1 MHERIRK
8 IRKDN
13 GLTQEQFATRL
24 GVKRNTVATYE
35 MGRSEPS
42 DAALLLICREF
53 GVNEEWLRTG
63 EGPPYIELKT
73 NDIISKAATLLGRRD
88 PLFEAIVE
96 AYSRLDD
103 IDKTVLIKVLQDLVE
118 IYNSKIE

>member
-35 MGRSEPS
+35 MGRSEPR

>member
-103 IDKTVLIKVLQDLVE
+103 IDKTVLIKALQDLVE

>member
-1 MHERIRK
+1 MNTRIK
-8 IRKDN
+8 QIRLDKK
-13 GLTQEQFATRL
+13 LTQQEFADKLKTSRNNIAGYEL
-24 GVKRNTVATYE
+24 GNRK
-35 MGRSEPS
+35 PS
-42 DAALLLICREF
+42 DAAINNICREF

-103 IDKTVLIKVLQDLVE
+103 IDKTVLIKALQDLVE